1 MYKEKRILVVVPARG
16 GSKGIPLKNLRPIG
30 GTPMVGLVGDIVR
43 ELPMIDRAVVST
55 DHEEIAEVA
64 QKHGLDAPF
73 RRPEN
78 ISGDRIGDIDVLI
91 QALHATEEDDG
102 EAYDIIVM
110 LQPTSPLRKAEHV
123 AVTIA
128 KLVEEGLDAVWTISE
143 SDSKAHPLKQLRLEN
158 GRLDFYEKSGAKIIA
173 RQQLNP
179 LYYRNGIAYAITRA
193 CLLGQQELMGG
204 KTGAILID
212 GHVVSID
219 TEWDIELVEFILSR
233 SEMSK
238 V

>member
-1 MYKEKRILVVVPARG
+1 MYKERRILAVVPARG

-55 DHEEIAEVA
+55 DHEEIAAVA

-91 QALHATEEDDG
+91 QALRATEEDDG
-102 EAYDIIVM
+102 ETYDVIIM

-123 AVTIA
+123 AATVE
-128 KLVEEGLDAVWTISE
+128 KLLDDGLDAVWTISE
-143 SDSKAHPLKQLRLEN
+143 SDSKAHPLKQLKFKD
-158 GRLDFYEKSGAKIIA
+158 GRLDYYEKTGSKIIA
-173 RQQLNP
+173 RQQLDP
-179 LYYRNGIAYAITRA
+179 LYYRNGIAYALTRA
-193 CLLGQQELMGG
+193 CLLDQQELMGG
-204 KTGAILID
+204 KTGAVLID

-233 SEMSK
+233 SKTSK